1 MEIKEWLIK
10 NKNWFIYPIVI
21 LFFYWVSSVVSPK
34 DSNNG
39 TNLSNEQNVQ
49 TPIETPIET
58 ITLSEE
64 EIEKNRINEEKEE
77 KLLKK
82 NEVINCLTSRKW
94 DYKEF
99 VYSFKKG
106 GNGLYFIGVLEPGD
120 FTWKYNGNNN
130 VTVYIPYIAEDGM
143 NVTVK
148 TNGGCMVYFPY

>member
-1 MEIKEWLIK
+1 MELKEWVEK
-10 NKNWFIYPIVI
+10 YKNWFIYPISVLI
-21 LFFYWVSSVVSPK
+21 FFYFFSRL
-34 DSNNG
+34 DSNKKNK
-39 TNLSNEQNVQ
+39 TNQVENVSV
-49 TPIETPIET
+49 ETQVQRPIET

-106 GNGLYFIGVLEPGD
+106 GNGLYYIGMLDPGD
-120 FTWKYNGNNN
+120 FTWKYKGNNN

>member
-1 MEIKEWLIK
+1 MELKEWIEK
-10 NKNWFIYPIVI
+10 NKNWFIYPIVVLI
-21 LFFYWVSSVVSPK
+21 SFYFFSK
-34 DSNNG
+34 LDSNKKNK
-39 TNLSNEQNVQ
+39 TTQVENVSVETQ
-49 TPIETPIET
+49 IQTPIET

-106 GNGLYFIGVLEPGD
+106 GNGLYYIGVLEPGD
-120 FTWKYNGNNN
+120 LTWKYNGNNN
-130 VTVYIPYIAEDGM
+130 VIVYIPYIADNGM

-148 TNGGCMVYFPY
+148 TNGGCNVYFPY

>member
-1 MEIKEWLIK
+1 MELKEWIEK
-10 NKNWFIYPIVI
+10 NKNWFIYPMVVFISFY
-21 LFFYWVSSVVSPK
+21 FFSK
-34 DSNNG
+34 LDSNKKNKN
-39 TNLSNEQNVQ
+39 TQVQNVSVETQ
-49 TPIETPIET
+49 IQTPIET

-106 GNGLYFIGVLEPGD
+106 GNGLYYIGVLEPGD
-120 FTWKYNGNNN
+120 LTWKYNGNNN
-130 VTVYIPYIAEDGM
+130 VIVYIPYIADNGM

-148 TNGGCMVYFPY
+148 TNGGCNVYFPY